1 MIILNHPQGSIEWI
15 TARLWRLTASEMKRN
30 ITSTGKLSESQAAIE
45 NIDKLIAGIDL
56 ANEIRSN
63 PGRIADLD
71 DRELR
76 RFMSHYNGDSF
87 AGNIHTE
94 RGHDCEADAIAA
106 LSERIGAQVH
116 DVGMV
121 IMGDDPNGVVA
132 CSPDGLVWDAGRIVA
147 GAEVKAR
154 CLSTYYGH
162 IAAGKLPDD
171 TKHQVHAGMAIC
183 EVDVWHFGS
192 YFRGKPLFHLEI
204 RRDSFTDAMAESL
217 KRFRDQYADRFALV
231 QERLKALENQRI
243 VTK

>member
-56 ANEIRSN
+56 ANEIRTN

-71 DRELR
+71 DWQLKK
-76 RFMSHYNGDSF
+76 FMAHYNGDSF

-106 LSERIGAQVH
+106 LSERIGAQVQ

-121 IMGDDPNGVVA
+121 VMGDDPNGVVA

-147 GAEVKAR
+147 GAEVKAPS
-154 CLSTYYGH
+154 LAVYYGH
-162 IAAGKLPDD
+162 VAAGVLPDAYR
-171 TKHQVHAGMAIC
+171 HQVHAGMAIC
-183 EVDVWHFGS
+183 EVDTWHFGS
-192 YFRGKPLFHLEI
+192 YFRGKPLFYLEV
-204 RRDSFTDAMAESL
+204 RRDSFTDALAESL
-217 KRFRDQYADRFALV
+217 KRFREQYAERFALV
-231 QERLKALENQRI
+231 QERLEALENQRI
-243 VTK
+243 ATK